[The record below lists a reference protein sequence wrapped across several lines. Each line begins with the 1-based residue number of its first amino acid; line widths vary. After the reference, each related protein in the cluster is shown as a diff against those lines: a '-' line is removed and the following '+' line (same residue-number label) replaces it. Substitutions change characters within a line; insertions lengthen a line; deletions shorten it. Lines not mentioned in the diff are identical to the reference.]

1 MIPAHID
8 RPANSLISN
17 LGFVPENSKF
27 TCVEVKDKKKEEE
40 IISKNPYLEK
50 CNIIYNSEAHYLH
63 DINEPEHYIEVES
76 ETTVDILD
84 TLITKK

>member
-27 TCVEVKDKKKEEE
+27 TCVEVKDKKKE
-40 IISKNPYLEK
+40 KN
-50 CNIIYNSEAHYLH
+50 
-63 DINEPEHYIEVES
+63 
-76 ETTVDILD
+76 IL
-84 TLITKK
+84 